1 LPAYILELVLCEVF
15 GLGGR
20 LEALIRIGGKL
31 SPIVALKESLRQGSS
46 SVLWRRRKRRW
57 LLRQRPMNWPS
68 KFVKDWNSTGKKDP
82 TGNTDKSKTR
92 FVYSVKL
99 TSLFWFAN
107 IHIMR
112 SKSVNILGIETSCDE
127 TAAAVVG
134 DGKIIKSCVIASQNK
149 LHEKYGGVVPEIA
162 SRAHIEKIYPV
173 IAEAVE
179 QAGVTKDRIDAVAVA
194 NQPGLTIALV
204 VGVTAA
210 KTLAFAWERPLIAI
224 NHLHAHLQSAML
236 AEESLRLPA
245 VALIVSGGHTCLY
258 DCESPLELKLLGSTI
273 DDAAGEAF
281 DKVATILKLGYPG
294 GPSIEKAAESGNPNA
309 IKFPRSML
317 GRDSLDFSFSGIKT
331 AVLYYCRGQD
341 MKGEN
346 KVDSM
351 TEHEIAD
358 VAASFQAA
366 VIDVLVKKTQRA
378 AKKIGARTV
387 LLGGGVAA
395 NVRLREALQ
404 EMCDSA
410 KPAKKLHIAPKQYCT
425 DNAVMVASLGYH
437 KFKAGLFADLTL
449 EPKAS
454 G

>member
-1 LPAYILELVLCEVF
+1 M
-15 GLGGR
+15 
-20 LEALIRIGGKL
+20 
-31 SPIVALKESLRQGSS
+31 Q
-46 SVLWRRRKRRW
+46 
-57 LLRQRPMNWPS
+57 
-68 KFVKDWNSTGKKDP
+68 
-82 TGNTDKSKTR
+82 DKS
-92 FVYSVKL
+92 
-99 TSLFWFAN
+99 
-107 IHIMR
+107 I
-112 SKSVNILGIETSCDE
+112 NILGIETSCDE
-127 TAAAVVG
+127 TAAAVVA
-134 DGKIIKSCVIASQNK
+134 DGRIVKSSVVASQTK

-162 SRAHIEKIYPV
+162 SRAHTEKIYPV
-173 IAEAVE
+173 LTEAMV
-179 QAGVTKDRIDAVAVA
+179 QANVVRDDIDAIAIA

-210 KTLAFAWERPLIAI
+210 KTLSFAWQKPLIAI

-236 AEESLRLPA
+236 SENNPQLPA

-258 DCESPLELKLLGSTI
+258 DYCSPLEPKLLGSTI

-281 DKVATILKLGYPG
+281 DKVATILKLSYPG
-294 GPSIEKAAESGNPNA
+294 GPSIEKAAEKGNPNA

-351 TEHEIAD
+351 SARQIAD
-358 VAASFQAA
+358 IAASFQAA

-378 AKKIGARTV
+378 AKKIGARTI

-395 NVRLREALQ
+395 NNRLRTALQ
-404 EMCDSA
+404 KMSDSDV
-410 KPAKKLHIAPKQYCT
+410 PPKKLLVAPKQYCT
-425 DNAVMVASLGYH
+425 DNAVMVASLAYY

>member
-1 LPAYILELVLCEVF
+1 M
-15 GLGGR
+15 
-20 LEALIRIGGKL
+20 
-31 SPIVALKESLRQGSS
+31 Q
-46 SVLWRRRKRRW
+46 
-57 LLRQRPMNWPS
+57 
-68 KFVKDWNSTGKKDP
+68 
-82 TGNTDKSKTR
+82 
-92 FVYSVKL
+92 
-99 TSLFWFAN
+99 
-107 IHIMR
+107 

-127 TAAAVVG
+127 TAAAIVA
-134 DGKIIKSCVIASQNK
+134 DGKIIKSSVIASQNK

-173 IAEAVE
+173 IAEAIE
-179 QAGVTKDRIDAVAVA
+179 QAGISKDDIDAIAVA

-210 KTLAFAWERPLIAI
+210 KTLALAWDKRLIAI

-236 AEESLRLPA
+236 AEENLQLPA

-258 DCESPLELKLLGSTI
+258 DYRSPLEPKLLGSTI

-281 DKVATILKLGYPG
+281 DKVAGILKLPYPG
-294 GPSIEKAAESGNPNA
+294 GPAIEKAAKEGNSNA

-341 MKGEN
+341 MKGED

-351 TEHEIAD
+351 SEQEIAD
-358 VAASFQAA
+358 IAASFQAA

-378 AKKIGARTV
+378 AEKIGAETV

-395 NVRLREALQ
+395 NNQLRSALQ
-404 EMCDSA
+404 KMCDSNA
-410 KPAKKLHIAPKQYCT
+410 GAKKLLVAPKQYCT
-425 DNAVMVASLGYH
+425 DNAVMVASLAYY
-437 KFKAGLFADLTL
+437 KFKAGLFAELTL